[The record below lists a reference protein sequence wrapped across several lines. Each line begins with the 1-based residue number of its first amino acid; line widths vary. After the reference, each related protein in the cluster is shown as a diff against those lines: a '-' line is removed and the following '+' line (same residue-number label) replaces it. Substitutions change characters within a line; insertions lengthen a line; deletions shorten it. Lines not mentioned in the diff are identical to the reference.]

1 MARHDLAL
9 PLGGYS
15 LRDFLSF
22 YAALLAVCSIHE
34 QLCYLWSLEHVYPI
48 NSAVMVKSRSS
59 WINVCS
65 KFSFIAPAVVDSMIT
80 DLTFGTVRPLTLQ
93 VHPFVPLNHDS
104 TLLAVSP
111 HFPLNSKPDE
121 NILRVCSYARREVYD
136 AASLKKEGA
145 SRDELIA
152 LLPAT
157 LWAKETA

>member
-1 MARHDLAL
+1 
-9 PLGGYS
+9 
-15 LRDFLSF
+15 
-22 YAALLAVCSIHE
+22 
-34 QLCYLWSLEHVYPI
+34 
-48 NSAVMVKSRSS
+48 MVKSRSS